1 MTRPTIGRRDFLRG
15 ALGLGAGAALAGC
28 GFAGGDSASTTSS
41 AAAASTAP
49 AATAKVDGDLVY
61 FNWADYL
68 DPEVLKGF
76 QKEYGV
82 KIIETNFDSYESM
95 LAKLGS
101 GNQYDVVFPGAKF
114 VDQLRQQGKL
124 QRIDKTQ
131 LKNADQVFGG
141 GGYFDDPWYDPKSD
155 FSVPFT
161 VYKTGIAYRKD
172 KVSSMTGSWK
182 DLWNE
187 QAKGRI
193 FTLDN
198 QDEALGMAALLLGYD
213 VNTAKPDELAKIKEL
228 LLSQKPLLRGY
239 SSDDIKNMSGG
250 DAWIHHMW
258 SGDFLYTVTNEVD
271 DPENFDFIAPKEGAP
286 INSDAYAI
294 PTNAAHPGTAL
305 LFIDYMLRPENAVKN
320 ITYLGYPMPVKG
332 ASGTFEALAE
342 KVPAINVSLKDLE
355 NPTVYKNLSPED
367 NAARAAVWTEVKAS

>member
-1 MTRPTIGRRDFLRG
+1 MTRSRIDRRDFLRG
-15 ALGLGAGAALAGC
+15 ALGLGATAALASC
-28 GFAGGDSASTTSS
+28 GFAGGDPATSSSS

-49 AATAKVDGDLVY
+49 AAKAAVDGDLVY

-68 DPEVLKGF
+68 DPGVLKGF

-82 KIIETNFDSYESM
+82 KIIETNFDSYEAM

-101 GNQYDVVFPGAKF
+101 GNQYDVIFPGAKF
-114 VDQLRQQGKL
+114 VDQLRAQGKL

-131 LKNADQVFGG
+131 LENADQVFGS
-141 GGYFDDPWYDPKSD
+141 GGYFDDPWYDPSSD

-172 KVSSMTGSWK
+172 KVDTMTGSWK

-187 QAKGRI
+187 QASGRI

-198 QDEALGMAALLLGYD
+198 QDEALGMAALILGFD
-213 VNTAKPDELAKIKEL
+213 VNTANPDELAQIKEL

-239 SSDDIKNMSGG
+239 SSDDIKNMASG

-258 SGDFLYTVTNEVD
+258 SGDFLYTISYEVD
-271 DPENFDFIAPKEGAP
+271 EPKNYGFIAPKEGTP
-286 INSDAYAI
+286 INTDAYAI

-320 ITYLGYPMPVKG
+320 INYLGYPMPVKG

-342 KVPAINVSLKDLE
+342 KVPAINVSLADLE
-355 NPTVYKNLSPED
+355 NPTVFKNLTPEET
-367 NAARAAVWTEVKAS
+367 ALRSAVWTEVKAS

>member
-1 MTRPTIGRRDFLRG
+1 MSTPRFDRRDFLRG
-15 ALGLGAGAALAGC
+15 ALGLGATAALAGC
-28 GFAGGDSASTTSS
+28 GFAGGDAASTTSS

-49 AATAKVDGDLVY
+49 AAKAAVDGDLVY

-68 DPEVLKGF
+68 DPEVMKGF
-76 QKEYGV
+76 QKEYDV

-101 GNQYDVVFPGAKF
+101 GNQYDVIFPGAKF
-114 VDQLRQQGKL
+114 VDQLRGQGKL
-124 QRIDKTQ
+124 QRIDPTQ
-131 LKNADQVFGG
+131 LENADQVFGS
-141 GGYFDDPWYDPKSD
+141 GGYFDDPWYDPESA

-172 KVSSMTGSWK
+172 KVDTMSGSWK

-198 QDEALGMAALLLGYD
+198 QDEALGMAALVLGFD
-213 VNTAKPDELAKIKEL
+213 VNTAKPEELAQMKDL

-239 SSDDIKNMSGG
+239 SSDDIKNMASG

-258 SGDFLYTVTNEVD
+258 SGDFLYTISYEVD
-271 DPENFDFIAPKEGAP
+271 EPKKYGFIAPTEGTP

-320 ITYLGYPMPVKG
+320 INYLGYPMPVKG

-342 KVPAINVSLKDLE
+342 KVPAINVSLADLE
-355 NPTVYKNLSPED
+355 NPTVYKNLTPEE
-367 NAARAAVWTEVKAS
+367 NALRSAVWTEVKAS